1 MIHKLAETGNAR
13 ELRNLL
19 AKTKAAVR
27 FRDDQG
33 WTALH
38 HAAKNGKLKAAEI
51 LLDHKA
57 DPNALTT
64 NNLFSPM
71 DVANGPRRKEFIKL
85 MRNRGGHFSNI
96 TLHSAV
102 ESGDVETIEEL
113 LEDEETKINERDERG
128 WMPIHYA
135 VDYDELD
142 IVKLLLTNGANVNG
156 GTLDELNPMEIAK
169 DNNNAELQ
177 EYLKSAGGKL
187 NVYRG
192 RTKKPVITK
201 WVKSAEKKPEYD
213 PEEMFPK
220 QKPRKGLFAKMS
232 DKLSG
237 EDKRQAELDR
247 QQKLVEQKIQLDKLK
262 AEEDRIKRS
271 RVIKWK
277 WGEDPF
283 KCKGDS
289 LNYDRPCEGYIF
301 FMDIV
306 AYSKKSTAQQ
316 KQVSDE
322 LSRMVKATPEF
333 QRANRAGKLII
344 LPTGDGM
351 VLAFFT
357 SVKDS
362 FCCALN
368 VSKQVFKHADIGLR
382 MGVHYGP
389 LVPIKDINDNP
400 NVSGDGINMAQRVMD
415 AGDSDH
421 LLISNAVFYHIND
434 MKGLQFEDYG
444 PVFVK
449 HGMSMHLQ
457 SVYGSNFGRKEFP
470 HWRVKK
476 A

>member
-1 MIHKLAETGNAR
+1 MIHNLAETGNTR
-13 ELRNLL
+13 GLRILL
-19 AKTKAAVR
+19 AKRKAAVK
-27 FRDDQG
+27 FRDDKG

-38 HAAKNGKLKAAEI
+38 HAAHNSKMKIAEI
-51 LLDHKA
+51 LLEHGA
-57 DPNALTT
+57 DINALTPDK
-64 NNLFSPM
+64 FSPM
-71 DVANGPRRKEFIKL
+71 DLADGPQRKQVIKFL
-85 MRNRGGHFSNI
+85 KGKGGQFSI
-96 TLHSAV
+96 LTLQNAV
-102 ESGDVETIEEL
+102 ESGDLETINEL
-113 LEDEETKINERDERG
+113 LEDESVKINERDKRG
-128 WMPIHYA
+128 WMAIHYA
-135 VDYDELD
+135 VDYDDLNL
-142 IVKLLLTNGANVNG
+142 VKLLLSHGANVNG

-169 DNNNAELQ
+169 DNDNAELQ
-177 EYLKSAGGKL
+177 EYLKSKGGKL

-192 RTKKPVITK
+192 LTKKPATTK
-201 WVKSAEKKPEYD
+201 WVKAVEKKYEYD

-220 QKPRKGLFAKMS
+220 KKPKKGLFAKMG

-237 EDKRQAELDR
+237 EEKRQVELEQR
-247 QQKLVEQKIQLDKLK
+247 RKLAKQKEQIDKLK

-283 KCKGDS
+283 KCTGDS
-289 LNYDRPCEGYIF
+289 LNYDRVCEGYVF

-322 LSRMVKATPEF
+322 LANMVKTTPEF
-333 QRANRAGKLII
+333 QKANRTGKLII

-351 VLAFFT
+351 VLCFFT

-368 VSKQVFKHADIGLR
+368 VAKKVFKHPNIGLR

-421 LLISNAVFYHIND
+421 LLISNAVFYHINN

-449 HGMSMHLQ
+449 HGVSMHLQ
-457 SVYGSNFGRKEFP
+457 SVYGSNYGRKEFP

>member
-1 MIHKLAETGNAR
+1 MIHKLAETGNTKG
-13 ELRNLL
+13 LRILL

-27 FRDDQG
+27 FRDDKG
-33 WTALH
+33 WLALH
-38 HAAKNGKLKAAEI
+38 HAANNSKIKIAEI
-51 LLDHKA
+51 LLEHGA

-64 NNLFSPM
+64 NDLSSPM
-71 DVANGPRRKEFIKL
+71 DVANGPNRKEFIKF
-85 MRNRGGHFSNI
+85 MRSRGGHFCKI

-102 ESGDVETIEEL
+102 ELGDAETVEEL
-113 LEDEETKINERDERG
+113 LEYETKINERDRRG

-135 VDYDELD
+135 VDYDDLD
-142 IVKLLLTNGANVNG
+142 IVKLLLANGANVNG

-169 DNNNAELQ
+169 DNGNAELQ
-177 EYLKSAGGKL
+177 EYLKSKGGKL
-187 NVYRG
+187 NIYRG
-192 RTKKPVITK
+192 LTKKPAATK
-201 WVKSAEKKPEYD
+201 WVKSAEKKLKYD

-220 QKPRKGLFAKMS
+220 GKPKKGLFAKMG

-237 EDKRQAELDR
+237 EDKRQAELE
-247 QQKLVEQKIQLDKLK
+247 QQRKLIERKAQLDKLK

-283 KCKGDS
+283 KCKGKS
-289 LNYDRPCEGYIF
+289 LNYDRPCEGYVF

-306 AYSKKSTAQQ
+306 AYSKKSTGQQ

-322 LSRMVKATPEF
+322 LSRMVKSTPEF
-333 QRANRAGKLII
+333 QRANRAGKLVI

-351 VLAFFT
+351 VLSFFT
-357 SVKDS
+357 NVKDS

-368 VSKQVFKHADIGLR
+368 VAKQVFKHADIGLR

-421 LLISNAVFYHIND
+421 LLISNAVFYHISD

-457 SVYGSNFGRKEFP
+457 SVYGPNFGRKEFP